1 MRRQLGVF
9 LQLAVLMLLPLLIGF
24 QLFFGMP
31 LVVMPVLTLLAIVLF
46 TAGYHLRK
54 P

>member
-1 MRRQLGVF
+1 MRQQLGVF
-9 LQLAVLMLLPLLIGF
+9 LQLAVLMFLPLLIGF

-31 LVVMPVLTLLAIVLF
+31 LVVMPVLTLVAIALF
-46 TAGYHLRK
+46 TGGYFLRK